1 MGSEVQVGGL
11 ALETAQRELTY
22 GLAFKATVTTATSTT
37 EFIDSAHIGKGD
49 DFYTGYYAYV
59 QHDAGAAGASPQG
72 EMRIIS
78 NFVSSTGAFT
88 HAVYGAQTAVNDV
101 IILLHPSLALEISV
115 SGELDDAAAT
125 GAPTSTD
132 TIMAYMKQVVNNLSQ
147 ADGIAT
153 WASSAAPGNGVSI
166 AEALRAVYDDTNSLQ
181 TEWADGGRLDALIDS
196 IKAETAL
203 IVADTNELQSDDIP
217 GTLATILADTNELQ
231 GDDVPGLISTLD
243 AVVDTVKAE
252 TVTILA
258 DTNEIQ
264 AELADGG
271 RLDLLIDAILVDTGT
286 TLSGQLTT
294 IDNEMAAVD
303 TVVDAILV
311 DTGTTLVAQINT
323 GKGKTQVFDKAIG
336 VAANAGATTVA
347 TVAASGGGCI
357 IESIIVHADAAAHAD
372 LTSAAVTGGASNVIS
387 FLTAAQTI
395 QDNLDAAD
403 KQVAWTGAVYLAH
416 GKTIVITPAGTGSTA
431 LDFTVSVTYRASVDG
446 GLIS

>member
-203 IVADTNELQSDDIP
+203 IVADTNELQ
-217 GTLATILADTNELQ
+217 
-231 GDDVPGLISTLD
+231 GDDVPG
-243 AVVDTVKAE
+243 
-252 TVTILA
+252 
-258 DTNEIQ
+258 
-264 AELADGG
+264 
-271 RLDLLIDAILVDTGT
+271 
-286 TLSGQLTT
+286 
-294 IDNEMAAVD
+294 
-303 TVVDAILV
+303 
-311 DTGTTLVAQINT
+311 
-323 GKGKTQVFDKAIG
+323 
-336 VAANAGATTVA
+336 
-347 TVAASGGGCI
+347 
-357 IESIIVHADAAAHAD
+357 
-372 LTSAAVTGGASNVIS
+372 
-387 FLTAAQTI
+387 
-395 QDNLDAAD
+395 
-403 KQVAWTGAVYLAH
+403 
-416 GKTIVITPAGTGSTA
+416 
-431 LDFTVSVTYRASVDG
+431 
-446 GLIS
+446 

>member
-286 TLSGQLTT
+286 TL
-294 IDNEMAAVD
+294 
-303 TVVDAILV
+303 
-311 DTGTTLVAQINT
+311 VAQINT